1 MGDKFLDRRGCRQD
15 RWWFCC
21 GSCSGFLRNGCWRGF
36 LLVVF
41 SMGFSWWFLQWL
53 LFCGFV
59 FFFFEKFLWLLLVVG
74 LVVFLMGFGGWHGGG
89 VVVAT
94 VIMVVVASR
103 CCGGFAWWWLV
114 FFPWCRGG
122 LVVVVWVVGNLV
134 VVWVIGWIRVL

>member
-1 MGDKFLDRRGCRQD
+1 MCYNTITNLWRYCSTIVKIKYSFLFSLSFSLTHLSPSLFTHPLSSLFSLRLPFLYLLAWGLAIMGDKFLDRRGCRQD

-59 FFFFEKFLWLLLVVG
+59 FFFMRNFCG
-74 LVVFLMGFGGWHGGG
+74 
-89 VVVAT
+89 
-94 VIMVVVASR
+94 
-103 CCGGFAWWWLV
+103 CCW
-114 FFPWCRGG
+114 
-122 LVVVVWVVGNLV
+122 
-134 VVWVIGWIRVL
+134 